1 MKKLLLTAITIV
13 GVMLAFSGCVQG
25 SRQST
30 QADREF
36 TEEDAIKQAE
46 LSARVETGIFLGFKI
61 GMSKKEYDKHYS
73 DLLKQGRITEYGSEP
88 RYNITTKDG
97 WEGTLTFGAETYK
110 DSVFAMTF
118 LILDESLGSDSH
130 LHLVSSFRETEKFEE
145 YAKFTRQS
153 EYNNTSIETYI
164 KDNLVVE
171 FGLNRMSYYDAPTM
185 KIKKQLKEYEKE
197 VEETEKKQ
205 RADASVNDF

>member
-1 MKKLLLTAITIV
+1 MKKVLLTMIALV
-13 GVMLAFSGCVQG
+13 GLAVAFSGCVQG

-30 QADREF
+30 QADKELI
-36 TEEDAIKQAE
+36 EEDAIKQAE

-61 GMSKKEYDKHYS
+61 GMSKKEYEKHYA
-73 DLLKQGRITEYGSEP
+73 DLLKQGRITEIGSEP
-88 RYNITTKDG
+88 RCNITTKDG
-97 WEGTLTFGAETYK
+97 WEGTLTFGATTYK

-118 LILDESLGSDSH
+118 LILNESLDSDSH
-130 LHLVSSFRETEKFEE
+130 IHLISSFKETEKF
-145 YAKFTRQS
+145 KDFVRFSKRS

-197 VEETEKKQ
+197 VEEAEKKQ
-205 RADASVNDF
+205 RADASVSDF